1 MGIGTTALL
10 TTYDRGGAEPA
21 IGDVYYVSYQYAKT
35 DLDVALFR
43 DLRKIQQNFGPP
55 TPEFP
60 LSLGARLCLLN
71 GAVIVGLKQVL
82 KASGSSQ
89 ASVSSFTAAID
100 ELKKPIEGSVKPD
113 IITPLGTDPEI
124 FSYLNQHCVFMSS
137 PRQEGERTG
146 VVGVAAGT
154 TPLGVRS
161 IAQGLQSE
169 LMVVAYP
176 DTYVISVQDD
186 TGNTFDQLVD
196 GTYMAAA
203 ITGTSANPSIDVA
216 TPWTRR
222 QVLGF
227 KRLGRIMDPTEANQ
241 VAVSGVSVIESVDS
255 GMRIRHGLTTRVDNV
270 ITRTPSVT
278 LTIQFVQQSIRRVLD
293 PFIGQKFTGSLI
305 KAVENAI
312 IGMFATLIDQ
322 QIVAA
327 VGGIAVEVDEDDPTI
342 LRTSS
347 IYVPVF
353 PLEYIVSTLQIRIR
367 I

>member
-1 MGIGTTALL
+1 
-10 TTYDRGGAEPA
+10 
-21 IGDVYYVSYQYAKT
+21 
-35 DLDVALFR
+35 
-43 DLRKIQQNFGPP
+43 
-55 TPEFP
+55 
-60 LSLGARLCLLN
+60 
-71 GAVIVGLKQVL
+71 
-82 KASGSSQ
+82 
-89 ASVSSFTAAID
+89 
-100 ELKKPIEGSVKPD
+100 
-113 IITPLGTDPEI
+113 
-124 FSYLNQHCVFMSS
+124 
-137 PRQEGERTG
+137 
-146 VVGVAAGT
+146 
-154 TPLGVRS
+154 
-161 IAQGLQSE
+161 
-169 LMVVAYP
+169 
-176 DTYVISVQDD
+176 
-186 TGNTFDQLVD
+186 
-196 GTYMAAA
+196 
-203 ITGTSANPSIDVA
+203 
-216 TPWTRR
+216 
-222 QVLGF
+222 
-227 KRLGRIMDPTEANQ
+227 MDPTEANQ